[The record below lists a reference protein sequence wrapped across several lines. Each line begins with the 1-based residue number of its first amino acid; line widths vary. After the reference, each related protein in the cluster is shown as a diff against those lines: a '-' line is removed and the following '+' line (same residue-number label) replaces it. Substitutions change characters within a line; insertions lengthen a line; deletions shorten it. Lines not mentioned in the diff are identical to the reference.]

1 MFNFGLKDRTTNV
14 MNMLRFLRRAKSPY
28 DVLKESQ
35 KNKTMHE
42 RFKKINDKFKKL
54 LVDAIELGK
63 QSNKVLFFKFGGEI
77 SMAADLSN
85 KLIHLFPKKI
95 VIVAYVSELK
105 VNISM
110 RGLGARD
117 LLLESIKGLENATG
131 GGHKFAVGAR
141 VMVKDL
147 DKFKENIE
155 ELVDKK

>member
-1 MFNFGLKDRTTNV
+1 M
-14 MNMLRFLRRAKSPY
+14 
-28 DVLKESQ
+28 
-35 KNKTMHE
+35 
-42 RFKKINDKFKKL
+42 
-54 LVDAIELGK
+54 
-63 QSNKVLFFKFGGEI
+63 
-77 SMAADLSN
+77 
-85 KLIHLFPKKI
+85 
-95 VIVAYVSELK
+95 AYVSELK

-155 ELVDKK
+155 ELVTKK